1 MNRIEELKLLIEKIE
16 TKLIIYLSD
25 KRSLEEIC
33 ELSKELD
40 RLIDKYCAH
49 QVKWSQKQD
58 MSGSWF
64 SFKNISAPGSKYL

>member
-49 QVKWSQKQD
+49 QVK
-58 MSGSWF
+58 
-64 SFKNISAPGSKYL
+64 